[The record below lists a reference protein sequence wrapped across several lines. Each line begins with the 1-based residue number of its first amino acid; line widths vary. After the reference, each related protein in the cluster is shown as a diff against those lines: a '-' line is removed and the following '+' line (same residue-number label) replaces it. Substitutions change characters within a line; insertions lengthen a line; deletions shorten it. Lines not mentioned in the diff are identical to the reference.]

1 MTRQIQLIKYQF
13 IGSPFTKHTSREEL
27 RTWSCAGG
35 AFIEGSWRSREPNP
49 WGRYAE
55 EQSKNASFELLS
67 IGGGENG
74 RTPQGREEASRKPR
88 NEGLA
93 LQMDKLYQGTVLSP
107 QIRPNALACS
117 GLSKAMVCSSKWA
130 ALLLQEPGWDGSH
143 MQVAHQVLLANH
155 STWLIKTD
163 FQGHN
168 IFARSD
174 HPHRELLLQLCRQ
187 QWRRHSDLPLE
198 VINLVKRLDH
208 YSCVTIH
215 YSWITVASPS
225 LGHPSYLRGHFLQN
239 LRLWSLSGLP
249 LRWRGRSG

>member
-1 MTRQIQLIKYQF
+1 MVPHSSSIPPQKNWEPEVVL
-13 IGSPFTKHTSREEL
+13 GGPSL
-27 RTWSCAGG
+27 RLCWGG
-35 AFIEGSWRSREPNP
+35 LH
-49 WGRYAE
+49 WGDLEAKRAQSLGE
-55 EQSKNASFELLS
+55 VHNQQSKNASLELLP

-117 GLSKAMVCSSKWA
+117 GLSKAMVCSPKRA

-155 STWLIKTD
+155 LTWLVKTD
-163 FQGHN
+163 FQRHN

-187 QWRRHSDLPLE
+187 QWRRHSDFPLE
-198 VINLVKRLDH
+198 VINSSGASGF
-208 YSCVTIH
+208 SCFE
-215 YSWITVASPS
+215 Y
-225 LGHPSYLRGHFLQN
+225 
-239 LRLWSLSGLP
+239 
-249 LRWRGRSG
+249 